1 MFCGSLCGYA
11 AQTPTKQTP
20 LIHQEKCKMK
30 NRSKILPAL
39 VLILIGL
46 WLLAIQVY
54 PPLRSFANGVE
65 TWPFSVIGVGVLL
78 AILALI
84 TWSPGLLI
92 PACIVGGIGTIL
104 YYQNTTGRWE
114 SWAYAWALIPGFV
127 GTGLVLSGLLQRSR
141 SSISGGVWTI
151 FYSIFMFLLFG
162 SFLGELGSG
171 FAVLAH
177 FIDCRWHYPARS
189 QLFPPALFWRVI

>member
-1 MFCGSLCGYA
+1 
-11 AQTPTKQTP
+11 
-20 LIHQEKCKMK
+20 MK

-65 TWPFSVIGVGVLL
+65 TWPFSVIGVGMLL
-78 AILALI
+78 ALLALI
-84 TWSPGLLI
+84 TWSPGLLV
-92 PACIVGGIGTIL
+92 PACIVGGIGLIL

-141 SSISGGVWTI
+141 SSVSSGAWTI

-162 SFLGELGSG
+162 SFLGGWGVVSQYWP
-171 FAVLAH
+171 VLLIAAG
-177 FIDCRWHYPARS
+177 IILLARS
-189 QLFPPALFWRVI
+189 FFHRPYSGE